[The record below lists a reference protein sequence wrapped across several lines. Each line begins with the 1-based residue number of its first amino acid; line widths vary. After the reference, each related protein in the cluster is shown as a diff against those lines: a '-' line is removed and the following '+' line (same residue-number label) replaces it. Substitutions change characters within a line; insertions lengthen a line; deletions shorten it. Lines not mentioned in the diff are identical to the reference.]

1 MEQNWESRTKPV
13 HLWSTHL
20 RQRRWEEQWGKE
32 NLFRKLCW
40 EHWTAT
46 CTRIILENFL
56 TPFPKITSKW
66 IQYFNLTPEAIK
78 LVEENIGIMLS
89 DISLSNMFHLY
100 PLKQGKQKQNKPM
113 RLHLT
118 KNFSLQRIP
127 LTKEEFLRK
136 YF

>member
-13 HLWSTHL
+13 RLWSTHL
-20 RQRRWEEQWGKE
+20 RKRRWEEQWGKE

-46 CTRIILENFL
+46 CARIILENFF

-100 PLKQGKQKQNKPM
+100 PLKQGKQNQNKPM

-118 KNFSLQRIP
+118 KNFLLQRIP
-127 LTKEEFLRK
+127 STKEEFLRK